1 MLKINF
7 KNLKKITCVLV
18 GSLFLLCFTTQLS
31 FSSNSKNQSGSEKIC
46 LFHKNQA
53 QKFVKKAINLE
64 GYVMITQVEA
74 KDGVIRIVS
83 DSGLK

>member
-1 MLKINF
+1 MLKTNF
-7 KNLKKITCVLV
+7 KNLKKITYILV
-18 GSLFLLCFTTQLS
+18 GSLFLLCFTPQFS
-31 FSSNSKNQSGSEKIC
+31 FASNSKNQSGSERIC

-64 GYVMITQVEA
+64 GYVMVTQVET

-83 DSGLK
+83 GSRLK